1 MSDDLQPKLFRL
13 GEKALVLDCA
23 SLSGSS
29 NKLEIQRQIWHI
41 GDQCRASGDFDD
53 IVPGNNNLTFF
64 FKDSKKIP
72 FWSNQINT
80 LWTHEPVQDKPGKLI
95 QIPVQY
101 GGEYGPDL
109 NAVAEYHK
117 LTPQE
122 VIAIHTSTQYNVL
135 FLGFQPGFPYLDGLD
150 KRLFTPR
157 LATPRLSIPA
167 GSVGIGGE
175 QTGIYPAQ
183 SPGGWQIIGRS
194 ALALFDSASE
204 SGALLAPGDRVQFVS
219 VLSISEQSIL
229 DPSILSESI
238 PDSPS
243 SQTATSKQA
252 KGSHKESSR

>member
-29 NKLEIQRQIWHI
+29 TKLEIQRQIWHI
-41 GDQCRASGDFDD
+41 GDRCRASGDFDD
-53 IVPGNNNLTFF
+53 IVPGNNNLTLF
-64 FKDSKKIP
+64 FKDSKKIS

-80 LWTHEPVQDKPGKLI
+80 LWTNERVQDKPGKLI

-204 SGALLAPGDRVQFVS
+204 QGALLAPGDRVQFVS
-219 VLSISEQSIL
+219 VLSTSEKSISE
-229 DPSILSESI
+229 P
-238 PDSPS
+238 
-243 SQTATSKQA
+243 A
-252 KGSHKESSR
+252 KASHKESSR